1 MVIQT
6 NLKEL
11 IHFNIMILE
20 CIKKIQSPLF
30 PFIGFLLSEKILL
43 KKYNNKLISN
53 FISFSHASLAV
64 MLNSLYLYT
73 DDKIYLELSKYIT
86 TGYFLFDSHYILNKP
101 KLTLLD
107 LGYIYHHIASINLIN
122 INLPAIFLSK
132 LFLTAELSNF
142 PMYLVYHYNHIK
154 EVSVKKAQFW
164 KIIQKYVYTFLRVPI
179 LTSLLIKYYP
189 QLSNKQKLLS
199 LPSLPLYFLGLF
211 WTGKLWLQNN

>member
-1 MVIQT
+1 M
-6 NLKEL
+6 
-11 IHFNIMILE
+11 
-20 CIKKIQSPLF
+20 
-30 PFIGFLLSEKILL
+30 
-43 KKYNNKLISN
+43 ISN

-154 EVSVKKAQFW
+154 EVSVKKSTILENYS
-164 KIIQKYVYTFLRVPI
+164 KICLYFLRVPI